1 MEDEQVHEG
10 VEGVGGRGGGG
21 NIVCLT
27 FETFVKAKG
36 RRGEDWSGGVGVG
49 GGG

>member
-1 MEDEQVHEG
+1 MKEW
-10 VEGVGGRGGGG
+10 RGWAEGG

-36 RRGEDWSGGVGVG
+36 RRGEDWSGRG
-49 GGG
+49 G